1 MELNNE
7 TIQKIGK
14 FLNLEKIMVRQR
26 IELLLYVNE
35 ENEDFIEKI
44 NFLKT
49 MYKNVIFNVVKKGE
63 LPDVKSII
71 SGTN

>member
-7 TIQKIGK
+7 SIEKIGK

-44 NFLKT
+44 DFLKT